1 MKKEE
6 NFNFATIE
14 EALED
19 IKKGKIVIV
28 VDDEERE
35 NEGDMIV
42 AAEKV
47 TPEIINFMAKYARG
61 LICLS
66 LTKKRCEELKIPDFT
81 TISPNTSRMGT
92 PFCAPI
98 DAKKG
103 ITTGSSAYDRAH
115 TIKVAIS
122 PDTKPEDIAIPG
134 HVYTLRAHEAGV
146 LRRAGHTE
154 AAVDLARLAGLY
166 PAGVLCEIMDEDGKM
181 ARLPKLFE
189 IAKKFDLK
197 IITIK
202 DLIKYRIKREKIV
215 KRIVETNLPT
225 PYGNFKLIV
234 YEDIVDKEVH
244 LALIKGEIE
253 GKRNVLVRVHS
264 QCLTGDIFHSLRC
277 DCGDQLE
284 LALKKINEEGEGVL
298 VYMRQEGRG
307 IGLLNKLKA
316 YALQDRGYDT
326 VEANKILGFPPDLR
340 DYGIGAQILV
350 DLGLTSIRLM
360 TNNPSKI
367 VGLEGYGLSIV
378 ERIPLN
384 TKPRREN
391 LKYLKAKRDK
401 LGHIIDNLE
410 EIK

>member
-1 MKKEE
+1 MEE
-6 NFNFATIE
+6 FKFSEIE
-14 EALED
+14 EAIED

-47 TPEIINFMAKYARG
+47 TPQIINFMAKNARG

-66 LTKKRCEELKIPDFT
+66 LTKKRCEELGIPDFT
-81 TISPNTSRMGT
+81 MISPNTSKMGT

-98 DAKKG
+98 DAKEG
-103 ITTGSSAYDRAH
+103 ITTGSSAFDRAK

-134 HVYTLRAHEAGV
+134 HVYTLKAHEGGV

-154 AAVDLARLAGLY
+154 AAVDLARLAGCY
-166 PAGVLCEIMDEDGKM
+166 PAGVLCEIMDENGEM

-197 IITIK
+197 VITIK
-202 DLIKYRIKREKIV
+202 DLIKYRIKREKLI
-215 KRIVETNLPT
+215 RRDVETILPT
-225 PYGNFKLIV
+225 PYGEFKLIV
-234 YEDIVDKEVH
+234 YEDIIDKEIH
-244 LALIKGEIE
+244 LALVKGEVY
-253 GKRNVLVRVHS
+253 GKKNVLVRVHS

-277 DCGDQLE
+277 DCGDQLK
-284 LALKKINEEGEGVL
+284 LALQKINEEGEGVV

-307 IGLLNKLKA
+307 IGLLNKLRA
-316 YALQDRGYDT
+316 YALQDKGYDT

-350 DLGLTSIRLM
+350 DLGLSSIRLM

-367 VGLEGYGLSIV
+367 VGLEGYGITIT

-384 TKPRREN
+384 TNPRKEN
-391 LKYLKAKRDK
+391 IEYLKTKRDK
-401 LGHIIDNLE
+401 LGHMIDNLK

>member
-1 MKKEE
+1 MEKFKFSE
-6 NFNFATIE
+6 IE
-14 EALED
+14 EAIED

-42 AAEKV
+42 AADKI
-47 TPEIINFMAKYARG
+47 TPEIINFMAKNARG

-66 LTKKRCEELKIPDFT
+66 LTKKRCEELGIPDFT
-81 TISPNTSRMGT
+81 MISTNTSKMGT

-103 ITTGSSAYDRAH
+103 ITTGSSAFDRAH

-134 HVYTLRAHEAGV
+134 HVYTLKAHEGGV

-154 AAVDLARLAGLY
+154 AAVDLARLAGCY
-166 PAGVLCEIMDEDGKM
+166 PAGVLCEIMDENGEM
-181 ARLPKLFE
+181 ARVPKLFE

-197 IITIK
+197 VITIK
-202 DLIKYRIKREKIV
+202 DLIKYRIKREKLV
-215 KRIVETNLPT
+215 RKDVETIIPT
-225 PYGNFKLIV
+225 PYGEFKLIV
-234 YEDIVDKEVH
+234 YEDIIDKEIH
-244 LALIKGEIE
+244 LALVKGEVH
-253 GKRNVLVRVHS
+253 GKKNVLVRVHS

-277 DCGDQLE
+277 DCGDQLR
-284 LALKKINEEGEGVL
+284 LALQKINEEGEGVL

-307 IGLLNKLKA
+307 IGLLNKLRA
-316 YALQDRGYDT
+316 YALQDKGYDT

-350 DLGLTSIRLM
+350 DLGLSSIRLM

-367 VGLEGYGLSIV
+367 VGLEGYGITIT

-384 TKPRREN
+384 ANPRKEN
-391 LKYLKAKRDK
+391 IEYLKAKKEK
-401 LGHIIDNLE
+401 LGHIIDNLK

>member
-1 MKKEE
+1 MEE
-6 NFNFATIE
+6 FKFSEIE
-14 EALED
+14 EAIED

-47 TPEIINFMAKYARG
+47 TPQIINFMAKNARG
-61 LICLS
+61 LFCLS
-66 LTKKRCEELKIPDFT
+66 LTKKRCEELGIPDFT
-81 TISPNTSRMGT
+81 MISPNTSKMGT

-98 DAKKG
+98 DAKEG
-103 ITTGSSAYDRAH
+103 ITTGSSAFDRAK

-134 HVYTLRAHEAGV
+134 HVYTLKAHEGGV

-154 AAVDLARLAGLY
+154 AAVDLARLAGCY
-166 PAGVLCEIMDEDGKM
+166 PAGVLCEIMDENGEM

-197 IITIK
+197 VITIK
-202 DLIKYRIKREKIV
+202 DLIKYRIKREKLV
-215 KRIVETNLPT
+215 RRDAETILPT
-225 PYGNFKLIV
+225 PYGEFKLIV
-234 YEDIVDKEVH
+234 YEDIIDKEIH
-244 LALIKGEIE
+244 LALVKGEVY
-253 GKRNVLVRVHS
+253 GKKNVLVRVHS

-277 DCGDQLE
+277 DCGDQLK
-284 LALKKINEEGEGVL
+284 LALQKINEEGEGVV

-307 IGLLNKLKA
+307 IGLLNKLRA
-316 YALQDRGYDT
+316 YALQDKGYDT

-350 DLGLTSIRLM
+350 DLGLSSIRLM

-367 VGLEGYGLSIV
+367 VGLEGYGITIT

-384 TKPRREN
+384 TNPRKEN
-391 LKYLKAKRDK
+391 IEYLKTKRDK
-401 LGHIIDNLE
+401 LGHMIDNLK

>member
-1 MKKEE
+1 MEE
-6 NFNFATIE
+6 FKFSEIE
-14 EALED
+14 EAIED

-47 TPEIINFMAKYARG
+47 TPQIINFMAKNARG

-66 LTKKRCEELKIPDFT
+66 LTKKRCEELGIPDFT
-81 TISPNTSRMGT
+81 MISPNTSKMGT

-98 DAKKG
+98 DAKEG
-103 ITTGSSAYDRAH
+103 ITTGSSAFDRAK

-134 HVYTLRAHEAGV
+134 HVYTLKAHEGGV

-154 AAVDLARLAGLY
+154 AAVDLARLAGCY
-166 PAGVLCEIMDEDGKM
+166 PAGVLCEIMDENGEM
-181 ARLPKLFE
+181 ARVPKLFE

-197 IITIK
+197 VITIK
-202 DLIKYRIKREKIV
+202 DLIKYRIKREKLV
-215 KRIVETNLPT
+215 RRDAETILPT
-225 PYGNFKLIV
+225 PYGEFKLIV
-234 YEDIVDKEVH
+234 YEDIIDKEIH
-244 LALIKGEIE
+244 LALVKGEVY
-253 GKRNVLVRVHS
+253 GKKNVLVRVHS

-277 DCGDQLE
+277 DCGDQLK
-284 LALKKINEEGEGVL
+284 LALQKINEEGEGVV

-307 IGLLNKLKA
+307 IGLLNKLRA
-316 YALQDRGYDT
+316 YALQDKGYDT

-350 DLGLTSIRLM
+350 DLGLSSIRLM

-367 VGLEGYGLSIV
+367 VGLEGYGITIT

-384 TKPRREN
+384 TNPRKEN
-391 LKYLKAKRDK
+391 IEYLKTKRDK
-401 LGHIIDNLE
+401 LGHMIDNLK

>member
-1 MKKEE
+1 MEE
-6 NFNFATIE
+6 FKFSEIE
-14 EALED
+14 EAIED

-47 TPEIINFMAKYARG
+47 TPQIINFMAKNARG

-66 LTKKRCEELKIPDFT
+66 LTKKRCEELGIPDFT
-81 TISPNTSRMGT
+81 MISPNTSRMGT

-98 DAKKG
+98 DAKEG
-103 ITTGSSAYDRAH
+103 ITTGSSAFDRAK

-134 HVYTLRAHEAGV
+134 HVYTLKAHEGGV

-154 AAVDLARLAGLY
+154 AAVDLARLAGCY
-166 PAGVLCEIMDEDGKM
+166 PAGVLCEIMDENGEM

-197 IITIK
+197 VITIK
-202 DLIKYRIKREKIV
+202 DLIKYRIKREKLI
-215 KRIVETNLPT
+215 RRDVETILPT
-225 PYGNFKLIV
+225 PYGEFKLIV
-234 YEDIVDKEVH
+234 YEDIIDKEIH
-244 LALIKGEIE
+244 LALVKGEVY
-253 GKRNVLVRVHS
+253 GKKNVLVRVHS

-277 DCGDQLE
+277 DCGDQLK
-284 LALKKINEEGEGVL
+284 LALQKINEEGEGVV

-307 IGLLNKLKA
+307 IGLLNKLRA
-316 YALQDRGYDT
+316 YALQDKGYDT

-350 DLGLTSIRLM
+350 DLGLSSIRLM

-367 VGLEGYGLSIV
+367 VGLEGYGITIT

-384 TKPRREN
+384 TNPRKEN
-391 LKYLKAKRDK
+391 IEYLKTKRDK
-401 LGHIIDNLE
+401 LGHMIDNLK

>member
-1 MKKEE
+1 MEE
-6 NFNFATIE
+6 FKFAEIE
-14 EALED
+14 EAIED
-19 IKKGKIVIV
+19 IKRGKIVIV

-42 AAEKV
+42 AAEKI
-47 TPEIINFMAKYARG
+47 TPEIINFMAKNARG

-66 LTKKRCEELKIPDFT
+66 LTKKRCEELGIPDFT
-81 TISPNTSRMGT
+81 QIFPNTSKMGT

-103 ITTGSSAYDRAH
+103 ITTGSSAFDRAH

-134 HVYTLRAHEAGV
+134 HVYTLKAHEGGV

-154 AAVDLARLAGLY
+154 AAVDLARLAGCY
-166 PAGVLCEIMDEDGKM
+166 PAGVLCEIMDENGEM
-181 ARLPKLFE
+181 ARVPKLFE
-189 IAKKFDLK
+189 IAKKFNLK

-202 DLIKYRIKREKIV
+202 DLIKYRIKREKLV
-215 KRIVETNLPT
+215 RRDVETLIPT
-225 PYGNFKLIV
+225 PYGEFKLIV
-234 YEDIVDKEVH
+234 YEDIIDKEIH
-244 LALIKGEIE
+244 LALVKGEVY
-253 GKRNVLVRVHS
+253 GKKNVLVRVHS

-277 DCGDQLE
+277 DCGDQLR
-284 LALKKINEEGEGVL
+284 LALQKINEEGEGVL

-307 IGLLNKLKA
+307 IGLLNKLRA
-316 YALQDRGYDT
+316 YALQDKGYDT

-350 DLGLTSIRLM
+350 DLGLSSIRLM

-367 VGLEGYGLSIV
+367 VGLEGYGITIT

-384 TKPRREN
+384 TNPRKEN
-391 LKYLKAKRDK
+391 IEYLKTKRDK
-401 LGHIIDNLE
+401 LGHMIDNLK

>member
-1 MKKEE
+1 MEE
-6 NFNFATIE
+6 FKFSEIE
-14 EALED
+14 EAIED

-47 TPEIINFMAKYARG
+47 TPQIINFMAKNARG

-66 LTKKRCEELKIPDFT
+66 LTKKRCEELGIPDFT
-81 TISPNTSRMGT
+81 MISPNTSKMGT

-98 DAKKG
+98 DAKEG
-103 ITTGSSAYDRAH
+103 ITTGSSAFDRAK

-134 HVYTLRAHEAGV
+134 HVYTLKAHEGGV

-154 AAVDLARLAGLY
+154 AAVDLARLAGCY
-166 PAGVLCEIMDEDGKM
+166 PAGVLCEIMDENGEM

-197 IITIK
+197 VITIK
-202 DLIKYRIKREKIV
+202 DLIKYRIKREKLV
-215 KRIVETNLPT
+215 RRDAETILPT
-225 PYGNFKLIV
+225 PYGEFKLIV
-234 YEDIVDKEVH
+234 YEDIIDKEIH
-244 LALIKGEIE
+244 LALVKGEVY
-253 GKRNVLVRVHS
+253 GKKNVLVRVHS

-277 DCGDQLE
+277 DCGDQLK
-284 LALKKINEEGEGVL
+284 LALQKINEEGEGVV

-307 IGLLNKLKA
+307 IGLLNKLRA
-316 YALQDRGYDT
+316 YALQDKGYDT

-350 DLGLTSIRLM
+350 DLGLSSIRLM

-367 VGLEGYGLSIV
+367 VGLEGYGITIT

-384 TKPRREN
+384 TNPRKEN
-391 LKYLKAKRDK
+391 IEYLKTKRDK
-401 LGHIIDNLE
+401 LGHMIDNLK

>member
-1 MKKEE
+1 MKEE
-6 NFNFATIE
+6 KYKFATIE

-19 IKKGKIVIV
+19 IRKGKIVIV

-35 NEGDMIV
+35 NEGDMII

-47 TPEIINFMAKYARG
+47 TPEIINFMAKEARG

-66 LTKKRCEELKIPDFT
+66 LTKKRCEELGIPDFSM
-81 TISPNTSRMGT
+81 ISPNTSKMGT

-98 DAKKG
+98 DAKNG
-103 ITTGSSAYDRAH
+103 VTTGSSAFDRAY

-122 PDTKPEDIAIPG
+122 SDTKPEDIAIPG
-134 HVYTLRAHEAGV
+134 HVYTLKAHEAGV

-189 IAKKFDLK
+189 IAEKFSLK
-197 IITIK
+197 VITIK
-202 DLIKYRIKREKIV
+202 DLIKYRMKREKLV
-215 KRIVETNLPT
+215 KRVVETNLPT
-225 PYGNFKLIV
+225 PYGEFKLIV
-234 YEDIVDKEVH
+234 YEDIVDKEIH
-244 LALIKGEIE
+244 LAIVKGEPY
-253 GKRNVLVRVHS
+253 GKENVLVRVHS

-277 DCGDQLE
+277 DCGDQLH
-284 LALKKINEEGEGVL
+284 LALRKINEEGEGVL
-298 VYMRQEGRG
+298 LYMRQEGRG

-316 YALQDRGYDT
+316 YALQDKGYDT

-350 DLGLTSIRLM
+350 DLGLSSIRLM
-360 TNNPSKI
+360 TNNPKKI
-367 VGLEGYGLSIV
+367 VGLEGYGITIT

-384 TKPRREN
+384 TNPRKEN
-391 LKYLKAKRDK
+391 LNYLKAKRDK
-401 LGHIIDNLE
+401 LGHIIDNLKE
-410 EIK
+410 LK

>member
-1 MKKEE
+1 MEE
-6 NFNFATIE
+6 FKFAEIE
-14 EALED
+14 EAIED
-19 IKKGKIVIV
+19 IKRGKIVIV

-47 TPEIINFMAKYARG
+47 TPEIINFMAKNARG

-66 LTKKRCEELKIPDFT
+66 LTKKRCEELGIPDFT
-81 TISPNTSRMGT
+81 QIFPNTSKMGT

-103 ITTGSSAYDRAH
+103 ITTGSSAFDRAH

-134 HVYTLRAHEAGV
+134 HVYTLKAHEGGV

-154 AAVDLARLAGLY
+154 AAVDLARLAGCY
-166 PAGVLCEIMDEDGKM
+166 PAGVLCEIMDENGEM
-181 ARLPKLFE
+181 ARVPKLFE
-189 IAKKFDLK
+189 IAKKFNLK

-202 DLIKYRIKREKIV
+202 DLIKYRIKREKLV
-215 KRIVETNLPT
+215 RRDVETLIPT
-225 PYGNFKLIV
+225 PYGEFKLIV
-234 YEDIVDKEVH
+234 YEDIIDKEIH
-244 LALIKGEIE
+244 LALVKGEVY
-253 GKRNVLVRVHS
+253 GKKNVLVRVHS

-277 DCGDQLE
+277 DCGDQLR
-284 LALKKINEEGEGVL
+284 LALQKINEEGEGVL

-307 IGLLNKLKA
+307 IGLLNKLRA
-316 YALQDRGYDT
+316 YALQDKGYDT

-350 DLGLTSIRLM
+350 DLGLSSIRLM

-367 VGLEGYGLSIV
+367 VGLEGYGITIT

-384 TKPRREN
+384 TNPRKEN
-391 LKYLKAKRDK
+391 IEYLKTKRDK
-401 LGHIIDNLE
+401 LGHMIDNLK

>member
-1 MKKEE
+1 MEKFKFSE
-6 NFNFATIE
+6 IE
-14 EALED
+14 EAIED

-42 AAEKV
+42 AADKI
-47 TPEIINFMAKYARG
+47 TPEIINFMAKNARG

-66 LTKKRCEELKIPDFT
+66 LTKKRCEELGIPDFT
-81 TISPNTSRMGT
+81 MISTNTSKMGT

-103 ITTGSSAYDRAH
+103 ITTGSSAFDRAH

-134 HVYTLRAHEAGV
+134 HVYTLKAHEGGV

-154 AAVDLARLAGLY
+154 AAVDLARLAGCY
-166 PAGVLCEIMDEDGKM
+166 PAGVLCEIMDENGEM
-181 ARLPKLFE
+181 ARVPKLFE

-197 IITIK
+197 VITIK
-202 DLIKYRIKREKIV
+202 DLIKYRIKREKLV
-215 KRIVETNLPT
+215 RKDVETIIPT
-225 PYGNFKLIV
+225 PYGEFKLIV
-234 YEDIVDKEVH
+234 YEDIIDKEIH
-244 LALIKGEIE
+244 LALVKGEVY
-253 GKRNVLVRVHS
+253 GKKNVLVRVHS

-277 DCGDQLE
+277 DCGDQLR
-284 LALKKINEEGEGVL
+284 LALQKINEEGEGVL

-307 IGLLNKLKA
+307 IGLLNKLRA
-316 YALQDRGYDT
+316 YALQDKGYDT

-350 DLGLTSIRLM
+350 DLGLSSIRLM

-367 VGLEGYGLSIV
+367 VGLEGYGITIT

-384 TKPRREN
+384 ANPRKEN
-391 LKYLKAKRDK
+391 IEYLKAKKEK
-401 LGHIIDNLE
+401 LGHIIDNLK

>member
-1 MKKEE
+1 MKRKD
-6 NFNFATIE
+6 FNFAEVE

-19 IKKGKIVIV
+19 VRNGKIVIV

-35 NEGDMIV
+35 NEGDMII

-47 TPEIINFMAKYARG
+47 TPEIINFMATHAKG

-66 LTKKRCEELKIPDFT
+66 LTKKRCEELNIPDFSALT
-81 TISPNTSRMGT
+81 SNTSKMGT

-98 DAKKG
+98 DAKNG
-103 ITTGSSAYDRAH
+103 VTTGSSAYDRAH
-115 TIKVAIS
+115 TVKVAIS
-122 PDTKPEDIAIPG
+122 SDTKPDDLAIPG
-134 HVYTLRAHEAGV
+134 HVYTLRSHEAGV

-166 PAGVLCEIMDEDGKM
+166 PAGVLCEIMDEDGQM

-189 IAKKFDLK
+189 IAEKFGLK

-202 DLIKYRIKREKIV
+202 DLIKYRIKRERLV
-215 KRIVETNLPT
+215 QRVVETYIPT
-225 PYGNFKLIV
+225 PYGDFKLIV
-234 YEDIVDKEVH
+234 YEDIVDKEAH
-244 LALIKGEIE
+244 LAIIKGNVE
-253 GKRNVLVRVHS
+253 GKKDVLVRVHS

-277 DCGDQLE
+277 DCGDQLK
-284 LALKKINEEGEGVL
+284 LALEKINEEGAGVL

-316 YALQDRGYDT
+316 YALQDKGYDT

-350 DLGLTSIRLM
+350 DLGLSSIRLM

-367 VGLEGYGLSIV
+367 VGLEGYGLTITD
-378 ERIPLN
+378 RIPLN
-384 TKPRREN
+384 TRPRREN
-391 LKYLKAKRDK
+391 LSYLKAKRDK
-401 LGHIIDNLE
+401 LGHIIDNLK